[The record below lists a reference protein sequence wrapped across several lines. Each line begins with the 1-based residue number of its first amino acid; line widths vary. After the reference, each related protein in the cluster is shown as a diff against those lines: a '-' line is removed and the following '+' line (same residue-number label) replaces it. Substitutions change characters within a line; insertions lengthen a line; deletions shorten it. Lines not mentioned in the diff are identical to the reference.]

1 MKVLLEL
8 KNVSKS
14 FQGNHV
20 LNLTEMKIFYGEVH
34 ALLGENGAGKST
46 LVKIIVGAL
55 QKDSGEVIIDGI
67 PKNYKSTR
75 EAYADYIA
83 AISQETNLVPELSVL
98 ENVFLGQEA
107 KKGFGRLDIKTM
119 LFQFY
124 DACQRMNLNLN
135 PFRKVGQLDVA
146 QKKLLEIIK
155 ALLRCSKLLIMDE
168 PTDALSMKETGH
180 LFSIIR
186 DLKSQGVS
194 TLFITHKLDEIFE
207 ICDRVTILRDGR
219 KIRTLKTTDTTIPE
233 VVSMMIGE
241 PLKRKSEIRKIKKQ
255 GVPFFKIKDLKITE
269 ILGPLSLG
277 LYPGEILGLTGLI
290 GSGKTKL
297 AETIFGVSGFDSGNI
312 YLNGNI
318 YKPKTPMEA
327 IRQGVFLVPEDR
339 SKKGLNLDFEL
350 YKNVTL
356 SELKNFFL
364 GLGLK
369 LSKEISLTDK
379 LCLQLRINTKSS
391 YIKTSRLSGGNQQKL
406 MIAKWLHRLPK
417 ILVLDEP
424 TRGIDIKARKDIFA
438 IVRKLANEGCCIL
451 YISADIK
458 EIKEIADRI
467 LVMHSGTIVAEY
479 DSSTGEKDIIK
490 SIFKI

>member
-1 MKVLLEL
+1 
-8 KNVSKS
+8 
-14 FQGNHV
+14 
-20 LNLTEMKIFYGEVH
+20 
-34 ALLGENGAGKST
+34 
-46 LVKIIVGAL
+46 
-55 QKDSGEVIIDGI
+55 
-67 PKNYKSTR
+67 
-75 EAYADYIA
+75 
-83 AISQETNLVPELSVL
+83 
-98 ENVFLGQEA
+98 
-107 KKGFGRLDIKTM
+107 
-119 LFQFY
+119 
-124 DACQRMNLNLN
+124 
-135 PFRKVGQLDVA
+135 
-146 QKKLLEIIK
+146 
-155 ALLRCSKLLIMDE
+155 
-168 PTDALSMKETGH
+168 
-180 LFSIIR
+180 
-186 DLKSQGVS
+186 
-194 TLFITHKLDEIFE
+194 
-207 ICDRVTILRDGR
+207 
-219 KIRTLKTTDTTIPE
+219 
-233 VVSMMIGE
+233 
-241 PLKRKSEIRKIKKQ
+241 
-255 GVPFFKIKDLKITE
+255 
-269 ILGPLSLG
+269 
-277 LYPGEILGLTGLI
+277 
-290 GSGKTKL
+290 
-297 AETIFGVSGFDSGNI
+297 
-312 YLNGNI
+312 
-318 YKPKTPMEA
+318 TPMEA